1 MECKLIVI
9 VFNGLTNTHLNNTI
23 MTKFKKRITLALLCL
38 LTLASNAQSK
48 FATLSGEIKNYN
60 NQPLLIDSKFSARSV
75 DTIKVKDGK
84 FSTTIS
90 IDNPSIKTIGVG
102 NVFIKIFLMPGKSLA
117 VNFDLSKD
125 AADFKYGGDL
135 AVENVILDS
144 VEQLILKR
152 TDVFSLPAQKAS
164 LFIDSTSTEYKKYI
178 DRLVSTKK
186 VDPSFATCI
195 KSILDYQ
202 CADEK
207 MVCGYKHQVTD
218 SAYYSF
224 TKGMTIEN
232 EKLLDCT
239 VYKEFLDYY
248 LGYSTN
254 NAVNK
259 LDSAKRQSKD
269 VFSDEYLMLIEQFKN
284 VKVKEYCMFLR
295 IYYDLEYFGVKDN
308 EKMYEYFKKHNTD
321 SAYTQQI
328 RKLYAKKML
337 LASGKFAPPFT
348 CKDVTGKDV
357 SLSDFKGKIVYLD
370 FWATGCGPCRR
381 EYPYLV
387 KLQSEYKDKDVVFVS
402 ISIDNDCQEWK
413 KYVIEKKIEGITLF
427 KGMGYE
433 SELARA
439 YQLVGVPTFILID
452 KQGRIVD
459 SAPPR
464 PSSSEIRKV
473 INDLLDAK

>member
-1 MECKLIVI
+1 MIKL
-9 VFNGLTNTHLNNTI
+9 
-23 MTKFKKRITLALLCL
+23 KRRITLALLCL
-38 LTLASNAQSK
+38 LTLASNAQNK
-48 FATLSGEIKNYN
+48 FATLSGKIKNYN

-75 DTIKVKDGK
+75 DTIRVKDGK

-102 NVFIKIFLMPGKSLA
+102 NVFIKIFLMPGKSLT

-125 AADFKYGGDL
+125 AGDFKYGGDL
-135 AVENVILDS
+135 ATENVILDS
-144 VEQLILKR
+144 LHQQILKR

-164 LFIDSTSTEYKKYI
+164 LLIDSTSTEYKKCI

-186 VDPSFATCI
+186 VNPSFAGCI
-195 KSILDYQ
+195 KTALDYQ
-202 CADEK
+202 CAEEK
-207 MVCGYKHQVTD
+207 LVCGLKQQILDT
-218 SAYYSF
+218 AYYNF
-224 TKGMTIEN
+224 TKGMIIEN
-232 EKLLDCT
+232 EYLLDCPA
-239 VYKEFLDYY
+239 YRDFLRYY
-248 LGYSTN
+248 LHYTTSI
-254 NAVNK
+254 AFNK
-259 LDSAKRQSKD
+259 LDSINRKLVDAFTNEEFKVID
-269 VFSDEYLMLIEQFKN
+269 MLKN
-284 VKVKEYCMFLR
+284 IKVKEYCLFAQV
-295 IYYDLEYFGVKDN
+295 YSDLEYGGVKGF
-308 EKMYEYFKKHNTD
+308 EKEYEYFKKHNTD

-348 CKDVTGKDV
+348 CKDVTGKEV
-357 SLSDFKGKIVYLD
+357 SLCDFKGKIVYLD
-370 FWATGCGPCRR
+370 FWATGCGPCRH

-387 KLQSEYKDKDVVFVS
+387 KLQSEYKDKNVVFVS
-402 ISIDNDCQEWK
+402 ISIDNDYQEWK

-433 SELARA
+433 SELART

-473 INDLLDAK
+473 INDMLDAK